1 MASTYSSPFP
11 KDLLARVLEAPDD
24 DGPRL
29 AIADRLKDARSALI
43 KLQCALAANAALAP
57 DEQMPTDE
65 RVALEE
71 NAHALLQTHGARWQ
85 YEEGLGNT
93 PTCSVRFERG
103 FIEEVEVSTNFAEIG
118 NGWDLSPIRHVRLR
132 RSDLF
137 AELLALP
144 LAQRIHS
151 LTLASHTNPAGPQL
165 ARLSNLE
172 RFSCRAAELGPAE
185 LQIIGMWPSL
195 RGLCLTDSGVGPLL
209 PTLVKPAFTRNIVE
223 LTLTSEHDEGGPIPQ
238 VAWAIATARWN
249 ALQHLTLF
257 GLGISDED
265 AKTLATSKYMR
276 NLVSL
281 DLSNNEIGADGALAL
296 ARSPVL
302 TKLQLLD
309 LSLNRNITSTAAA
322 DFANA
327 QCLPALRYLELSY
340 VGGLSPEAHASLR
353 ARFGDGVTMRV

>member
-1 MASTYSSPFP
+1 MASTYSAPFP
-11 KDLLARVLEAPDD
+11 RDLLAKVLEAPDD
-24 DGPRL
+24 DGPRM

-43 KLQCALAANAALAP
+43 KLQCTLAANAALP
-57 DEQMPTDE
+57 PEEQMPADE
-65 RVALEE
+65 RMALEE
-71 NAHALLQTHGARWQ
+71 NAQALLQTHGKRWQ
-85 YEEGLGNT
+85 YEEGLGGEPSCT
-93 PTCSVRFERG
+93 VRFERG
-103 FIEEVEVSTNFAEIG
+103 FIEDVEVSTNFAEIG

-132 RSDLF
+132 RPDLF

-144 LAQRIHS
+144 LAQRLQS
-151 LTLASHTNPAGPQL
+151 LTLAGFTNPTGPQL

-172 RFSCRAAELGPAE
+172 RFSCRAIEIGPAE

-195 RGLCLTDSGVGPLL
+195 RGLCLTDAGVGQLL
-209 PTLVKPAFTRNIVE
+209 STLVKPAFTRNLVE
-223 LTLTSEHDEGGPIPQ
+223 LTLTSERDEGAIPQ

-265 AKTLATSKYMR
+265 ARTLATSKHLR

-281 DLSNNEIGADGALAL
+281 DLSNNQIGVEGAQAL

-309 LSLNRNITSTAAA
+309 LSLNRNITSQAVT
-322 DFANA
+322 DFANL
-327 QCLPALRYLELSY
+327 QCLPALHYLDISY
-340 VGGLSPEAHASLR
+340 VGGVSPEAHAALR
-353 ARFGDGVTMRV
+353 RRFGDGLTMRI